1 MRKRL
6 SAFLPTALVSM
17 ALLAPA
23 TEAGAQKYPT
33 KTITIVVTA
42 AAGGVTDVV
51 ARALAQR
58 LTELW
63 GQQIIIENRG
73 GGAHILGASAV
84 ANAAPDGHTLMVAEA
99 GTYVINPALYS
110 REKLPFDPDKA
121 FEPITGLVRIHH
133 AMVVT
138 PSFPAGSVA
147 DVIAMAKA
155 KPKSITYGTAGVGSG
170 PHVNIAR
177 LQNAAGIEMVPVHY
191 RGATPS
197 FNDVMGGHTNMMLI
211 SVSSALPTFRDG
223 KVKMLGIGSPK
234 RLPQV
239 ADVPTIAES
248 GSLPDFIAGTWFG
261 MAATGGTPKD
271 IVMKINAEVRK
282 IIAEPAF
289 REKFLDRQLY
299 EPMTSSPEEFSA
311 YIKSE
316 LQNWSKVIREQNL
329 AIKH

>member
-1 MRKRL
+1 MRMRLNAFL
-6 SAFLPTALVSM
+6 SATLCSIVLA
-17 ALLAPA
+17 APA
-23 TEAGAQKYPT
+23 TDAAAQSYPN
-33 KTITIVVTA
+33 KTVTMVVTA

-51 ARALAQR
+51 ARTLAQR
-58 LTELW
+58 LTEIW

-84 ANAAPDGHTLMVAEA
+84 ANAKPDGHTLMVAEA
-99 GTYVINPALYS
+99 GTFVINPTLYT

-133 AMVVT
+133 AVVAT
-138 PSFPAGSVA
+138 PAFPAKSVA

-155 KPKSITYGTAGVGSG
+155 KPKSVTFGTAGVGSG
-170 PHVNIAR
+170 PHVNMAR

-197 FNDVMGGHTNMMLI
+197 FNDVMGGHTNMMMI
-211 SVSSALPTFRDG
+211 SVSSALPSSRSG
-223 KVKMLGIGSPK
+223 KVKMLAIGSSK

-239 ADVPTIAES
+239 PEVPTIAES
-248 GSLPDFIAGTWFG
+248 GNLPGYIAGTWFG

-271 IVMKINAEVRK
+271 VVDKINADVRK

-289 REKFLDRQLY
+289 REKFLERQMY
-299 EPMTSSPEEFSA
+299 EPMTSSPEEFNA

-316 LQNWSKVIREQNL
+316 LKNWAKVIKEQNL
-329 AIKH
+329 QIKH

>member
-1 MRKRL
+1 MPNWLPVVFAAGFL
-6 SAFLPTALVSM
+6 SFV
-17 ALLAPA
+17 APVH
-23 TEAGAQKYPT
+23 AQTYPT
-33 KTITIVVTA
+33 KTVTIVVTA

-58 LTELW
+58 LSEMW

-110 REKLPFDPDKA
+110 RSKIPFDPDKA

-133 AMVVT
+133 AMITT

-147 DVIAMAKA
+147 DLIAMAKT
-155 KPKSITYGTAGVGSG
+155 KPNSITYGTAGVGSG

-177 LQNAAGIEMVPVHY
+177 LQNVAGIQMVPVHY

-197 FNDVMGGHTNMMLI
+197 LNDVMGGHTNMMLI
-211 SVSSALPTFRDG
+211 SVSSALPNFRAG
-223 KVKMLGIGSPK
+223 QVKMIGIGSAK

-239 ADVPTIAES
+239 ADVPTIAE
-248 GSLPDFIAGTWFG
+248 GGNLPGFIAGTWFG
-261 MAATGGTPKD
+261 MAATGGTSRD
-271 IVMKINAEVRK
+271 IVMKINADVRT
-282 IIAEPAF
+282 IVAEPAF
-289 REKFLDRQLY
+289 REKFLERQLY
-299 EPMTSSPEEFSA
+299 EPMTSSPEEFVT
-311 YIKSE
+311 YIKTE
-316 LQNWSKVIREQNL
+316 LQNWTKVIREQNL
-329 AIKH
+329 AIVH